1 MLWRC
6 WLGGRKGIWPVKNW
20 VMGCWRGYLS
30 GARCR
35 HTYNP
40 TGATVSCF
48 SKIQIGFTIL
58 VPALPCSPGQTAM
71 KRVCMCVLCI
81 AEAESCRA
89 AARGSSASATT
100 AARASCRNCGTTADD
115 RSSNGDCDND
125 RIIVDCS
132 SAGSG
137 SSSGAN
143 ACDRVVVGGRGSAGD
158 RRDLRA
164 DCFGDNV
171 NGIWARPG
179 RACAE
184 GQLQQ
189 SRPRRRLPV

>member
-1 MLWRC
+1 MVICLERDADVH
-6 WLGGRKGIWPVKNW
+6 I
-20 VMGCWRGYLS
+20 
-30 GARCR
+30 
-35 HTYNP
+35 T
-40 TGATVSCF
+40 
-48 SKIQIGFTIL
+48 QL
-58 VPALPCSPGQTAM
+58 VPLSLASVKSRLVLPFWYRHSCVVLD
-71 KRVCMCVLCI
+71 KRPLNGCVCVLCI

-164 DCFGDNV
+164 DCVGDNV
-171 NGIWARPG
+171 NGI
-179 RACAE
+179 
-184 GQLQQ
+184 
-189 SRPRRRLPV
+189 